1 MPELKNTIIINTTE
15 EMRAFSSEAKARN
28 SSLGLVPTMGALH
41 AGHLSLIK
49 RSVSEN
55 DLTVVSIFVNPIQFD
70 DKADLAAY
78 PSTLSSDS
86 DLASLEGAAVIFAP
100 AADHM
105 YPEGFSTFVDMTG
118 ISEKLCGLSRKSHFR
133 GVLTVVNKLFNIC
146 DPDRAYFGEKD
157 MQQLLVVEKM
167 VSELCMNIEI
177 VRCPTV
183 REEDGLAMSSRN
195 QRLSDEERQAAGSL
209 FRALTAAKALYDGGE
224 KSPARLALAM
234 RNVLNKESLIRID
247 YAELID
253 PVCFETPET
262 AKGGDLLMLAVN
274 IGSVRL
280 IDNMRL

>member
-1 MPELKNTIIINTTE
+1 MPELKNTIIIHTTE
-15 EMRAFSSEAKARN
+15 EMRAFSAEAKAQN
-28 SSLGLVPTMGALH
+28 STLGLVPTMGALH

-78 PSTLSSDS
+78 PNTLSSDS
-86 DLASLEGAAVIFAP
+86 DLASLEGTDVIFAP

-105 YPEGFSTFVDMTG
+105 YPEGFSTYVDMTG
-118 ISEKLCGLSRKSHFR
+118 ISEKLCGLSRESHFK

-167 VSELCMNIEI
+167 VSELCMDIEI

-195 QRLSDEERQAAGSL
+195 KRLSNEERKAAGFL
-209 FRALTAAKALYDGGE
+209 YRALTAAKALFGDGE
-224 KSPARLALAM
+224 KSPAKLTLAM
-234 RNVLNKESLIRID
+234 QNILNKEPLIRID
-247 YAELID
+247 YAELVGSAD
-253 PVCFETPET
+253 FETPET
-262 AKGGDLLMLAVN
+262 AKAGGLLMLAVY
-274 IGSVRL
+274 IGDVRL

>member
-15 EMRAFSSEAKARN
+15 EMRAFASEARARN

-41 AGHLSLIK
+41 TGHLSLIK

-55 DLTVVSIFVNPIQFD
+55 DMTVVSIFVNPIQFD
-70 DKADLAAY
+70 DSSDLAAY
-78 PSTLSSDS
+78 PMTLSADT
-86 DLASLEGAAVIFAP
+86 DLASREGADVIFAP
-100 AADHM
+100 TADLM
-105 YPEGFSTFVDMTG
+105 YPEGFSTYVDMTG

-157 MQQLLVVEKM
+157 MQQLSVVEKM

-177 VRCPTV
+177 VRCPTI

-195 QRLSDEERQAAGSL
+195 KRLSNEERKAAGTL
-209 FRALTAAKALYDGGE
+209 FRALTAAKALFDDGE
-224 KSPARLALAM
+224 KSPGKLISIM
-234 RNVLNKESLIRID
+234 KSVLNKEPLVKID

-253 PVCFETPET
+253 PVNFETP
-262 AKGGDLLMLAVN
+262 ADANNGDLLMLAVYIGN
-274 IGSVRL
+274 IRL